1 MQSISER
8 RYEKIM
14 QRIRAIRARG
24 IIPQVQTIKK
34 IILRKKYEV
43 VNDEIMEIKED
54 WTYIPYEYWTPVK
67 VSKKS

>member
-54 WTYIPYEYWTPVK
+54 
-67 VSKKS
+67 